1 MLSVSRLAVFYDIF
15 YAFFVFVVL
24 ISYVCGMENKKD
36 RWFRIKEGVDA
47 LTGHKVGGVYKG
59 VNFKVGTVA
68 LNNTL
73 GRHWYYSL
81 DDLEEV
87 FEEDELVGW
96 SGVDKFKVGEDVYY
110 FDPEEDAVCKGY
122 FLRESTEVENK
133 YLRSYNKYQVANL
146 AGNLVSVDM
155 IYREDELLMSD
166 ESFYVLL
173 NHFLRSRNLNDLR
186 ELKIKKLSDSQVGI
200 LVVRI
205 ITDGDLKVAVLDK
218 VLNLISTYQLRFN
231 K

>member
-1 MLSVSRLAVFYDIF
+1 M
-15 YAFFVFVVL
+15 
-24 ISYVCGMENKKD
+24 G
-36 RWFRIKEGVDA
+36 
-47 LTGHKVGGVYKG
+47 
-59 VNFKVGTVA
+59 
-68 LNNTL
+68 
-73 GRHWYYSL
+73 
-81 DDLEEV
+81 
-87 FEEDELVGW
+87 
-96 SGVDKFKVGEDVYY
+96 DKFKVGEDVYY